1 MKAYKFSN
9 LTVEE
14 YIKQESETNTK
25 YEYHNGK
32 IYALAG
38 GTLNHGLICG
48 NVFGELRSRLKEKN
62 SKCLPLNT
70 DVKLFI
76 KKTNS
81 YVYPDTMVICG
92 EIEMDT
98 NEPNAVT
105 NPVLIIEVLSKS
117 TAEYDRGDKFHLY
130 RQIPSFREYVIID
143 QKKHTVD
150 VHYKPEQSDLW
161 KITRFE
167 GIDSTVRFQSIELDI
182 PMKDLYYRT
191 NLEVP
196 E

>member
-1 MKAYKFSN
+1 MKAQKISDF
-9 LTVEE
+9 TVES
-14 YIKQESETNTK
+14 YIQQEIETNSK

-48 NVFGELRSRLKEKN
+48 NVFGELKSKLKEKKSN
-62 SKCLPLNT
+62 CLPLNT
-70 DVKLFI
+70 DVKLHI

-92 EIEMDT
+92 EIEMASE
-98 NEPNAVT
+98 EPNAVT
-105 NPVLIIEVLSKS
+105 NPILIIEVLSQS

-143 QKKHTVD
+143 QKKYIVD
-150 VHYKPEQSDLW
+150 VHYKPENSDLW
-161 KITRFE
+161 KITRFD
-167 GIDSTVRFQSIELDI
+167 GIDSIVHFQSINI
-182 PMKDLYYRT
+182 NISMKDLYYRT
-191 NLEVP
+191 NLELT